1 MRYFLDRLYAA
12 SALLAVIGIFLVGAL
27 TLAQII
33 ARLTSTFVP
42 SAGDFAGFSM
52 GASAFL
58 GLAYTLRQD
67 GHIRVR
73 LVIERLPPDRRRY
86 VEIAS
91 LFIGTAMIGYFAYYT
106 CWLLYQTYIFGE
118 YTLGIITIPKWIPMI
133 AMPVGVV
140 ILFIAF
146 VEDLVSVLR
155 GGDPSYEKRAELES
169 DIPTE
174 LM

>member
-12 SALLAVIGIFLVGAL
+12 SALLAVICIFLVGAL

-86 VEIAS
+86 VEITS
-91 LFIGTAMIGYFAYYT
+91 LFIGTAMIGYFAYFS

-118 YTLGIITIPKWIPMI
+118 YTLGIITISKWIPMI

-155 GGDPSYEKRAELES
+155 GGDPSYEKRAELDS
-169 DIPTE
+169 DFPTE

>member
-12 SALLAVIGIFLVGAL
+12 SAVLAVVGIFLVGAL

-58 GLAYTLRQD
+58 GLAYTLRQN

-73 LVIERLPPDRRRY
+73 LVIERLPPQSRRY
-86 VEIAS
+86 VEMAS
-91 LFIGTAMIGYFAYYT
+91 LFIGVAMIGYFAYYT

-118 YTLGIITIPKWIPMI
+118 YTLGIITIPKWIPMV

-146 VEDLVSVLR
+146 LEELVTVLR
-155 GGDPSYEKRAELES
+155 GHDPSYEKLNDLQA
-169 DIPTE
+169 DVPKE

>member
-1 MRYFLDRLYAA
+1 MRQILDRLYAV
-12 SALLAVIGIFLVGAL
+12 SAILAVVGLFLVGAL
-27 TLAQII
+27 TLSQIV
-33 ARLTSTFVP
+33 ARLVGTFVP
-42 SAGDFAGFSM
+42 SATDFAGFSM

-58 GLAYTLRQD
+58 GLAYTLRQN

-73 LVIERLPPDRRRY
+73 LVIERLPPHSRRY

-91 LFIGTAMIGYFAYYT
+91 LLIGNAMVGYFAYFT
-106 CWLLYQTYIFGE
+106 CWLLWQTYVFGE
-118 YTLGIITIPKWIPMI
+118 YTLGIITIPKWIPMV

-146 VEDLVSVLR
+146 VEELVSVLR
-155 GGDPSYEKRAELES
+155 GRDPSYETLGKART

-174 LM
+174 IM